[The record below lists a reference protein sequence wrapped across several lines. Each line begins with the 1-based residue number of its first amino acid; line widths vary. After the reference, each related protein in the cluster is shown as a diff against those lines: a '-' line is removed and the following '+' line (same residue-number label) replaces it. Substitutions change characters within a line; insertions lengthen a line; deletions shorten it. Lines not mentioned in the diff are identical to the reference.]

1 MRFLWIIL
9 LFIPLF
15 SQAQSPLEVAQ
26 AQLDAYNNQDIDA
39 FAAVFAEDAEV
50 YRNIGDTIPSMVG
63 RDQIH
68 QRYGSMF
75 ESNPDNKSTL
85 MGRMVQG
92 NFVFDHE
99 YITGRNEPFKLMAIY
114 EVEDG
119 LIVRCWFA
127 R

>member
-1 MRFLWIIL
+1 M
-9 LFIPLF
+9 
-15 SQAQSPLEVAQ
+15 EVAQ